1 MANENKGNILNLIQK
16 NLVGAIAI
24 VVLVAMIVPTPKVI
38 IDLLMVLNLAL
49 AITILLVVIY
59 TPRAS
64 SFSSFPQIILFVTL
78 FGLAINLS
86 STRLILSA
94 QGINLNALH
103 NTQSAMVQAFANIV
117 AKKIFPDA
125 VLVLCS
131 SSFL

>member
-64 SFSSFPQIILFVTL
+64 SFSSFPQIILFVTY
-78 FGLAINLS
+78 
-86 STRLILSA
+86 
-94 QGINLNALH
+94 
-103 NTQSAMVQAFANIV
+103 
-117 AKKIFPDA
+117 
-125 VLVLCS
+125 LVLQ
-131 SSFL
+131 